1 MKYLS
6 FMAFAILIVCSSCSQ
21 YNYLNEVYP
30 EHYSSGYGTKDKP
43 STNYPEETLEQLPS
57 AFKLAHFHNKLSSFV
72 IDSVRYHQQKIGIN
86 TLVYKYDRKTKK
98 QLRAY
103 KRDAN
108 VFIPSNHPHL
118 VFMYPKNVEFLT
130 NLDKTVVLKK
140 ATQYIEHR
148 NFIEGLDA
156 SILDFS
162 EKASID
168 SMLMARFVTELDS
181 VKKSELA
188 LEREAIFFEMME
200 KDLGD
205 ELAFQELLL
214 EDLIKKSKQ
223 VGGMSSLLLGPAI
236 LGNPTKEDIFEET
249 YQKLSPI
256 VNTPYCSER
265 ENNYSSL
272 HTITAK
278 KLKKLQNLIYNPV
291 KLAENYSSEEFSKE
305 DIDRVRSWI
314 KESENNLIKIEQG
327 TQNPVQMMEAYED
340 NPLNIFHLFG
350 GAVSLESANMPFSHL
365 DETGNPKTD
374 LVDYNLFV
382 RIAEKVGFYIY
393 ASNPMHPRFIQ
404 NGLHLVA
411 NDFQNDEFKKGTP
424 ITVRLASDWML
435 KADNVLDRNIDKQEA
450 MIVEKERLIKKKEQ
464 MMADMTTKLEHV
476 LGELVVKKETT
487 QEMASVNLGTK
498 AKLHQQKMLIEVKRE
513 EARTLENAIF
523 HKQQR
528 QNNKLKKQLD
538 KFGEEL
544 ENLQKKL
551 VNILS

>member
-6 FMAFAILIVCSSCSQ
+6 FMAFAILVVCSSCSQ

-30 EHYSSGYGTKDKP
+30 EHYSAGYGTKDRP
-43 STNYPEETLEQLPS
+43 STNYPEEALEQLPS

-72 IDSVRYHQQKIGIN
+72 IDSVRYKEQKVGTN

-118 VFMYPKNVEFLT
+118 VFMYPKNTEFLT
-130 NLDKTVVLKK
+130 NLDETVVLKK

-148 NFIEGLDA
+148 SFIEGLDA
-156 SILDFS
+156 SLLDFS
-162 EKASID
+162 EKATID
-168 SMLMARFVTELDS
+168 SMLMVRFSTDLDS

-214 EDLIKKSKQ
+214 ADLITKSKQ
-223 VGGMSSLLLGPAI
+223 VGMSSYLLGPAI
-236 LGNPTKEDIFEET
+236 LGNQAREDIFEET
-249 YQKLSPI
+249 YQKLAPI
-256 VNTPYCSER
+256 VNAPYCSEK

-272 HTITAK
+272 HIITAK

-291 KLAENYSSEEFSKE
+291 KLSENYSSEEFSKE

-411 NDFQNDEFKKGTP
+411 NDFQSDGFKKGTP
-424 ITVRLASDWML
+424 ITVRLASDWMF
-435 KADNVLDRNIDKQEA
+435 KADAILDSNIEKQEA
-450 MIVEKERLIKKKEQ
+450 MIVEKERLIQKKEQ
-464 MMADMTTKLEHV
+464 MMADMTIKLEQV
-476 LGELVVKKETT
+476 LGDLVAKKEAT
-487 QEMASVNLGTK
+487 QEMASANSGNK
-498 AKLHQQKMLIEVKRE
+498 AKLQEQKTLIEVKRE
-513 EARTLENAIF
+513 EVRTLENAIF

-528 QNNKLKKQLD
+528 QNSKLKKQLD

-544 ENLQKKL
+544 ELLQKKL